1 MGDGSCLIPVQF
13 KGCDPTFE
21 VTIFQILKVR
31 TNETSTLL

>member
-13 KGCDPTFE
+13 KGCDPSFE

-31 TNETSTLL
+31 LPW